1 MASKRTIKKGLNN
14 MVFDIVEDCFSIQL
28 FDDAKTAASEK
39 VIDDVAAFQDD
50 ILAKINKANNKVDFR
65 AIRSEIDAKG
75 EAFFQTV
82 NAI

>member
-28 FDDAKTAASEK
+28 FDDAKSASSEK

-50 ILAKINKANNKVDFR
+50 ILSKIHKANNKADFR
-65 AIRSEIDAKG
+65 AIRSEIEEKG
-75 EAFFQTV
+75 DSFFHTV
-82 NAI
+82 NAL